1 MRHRIEPRV
10 FYVGLGR
17 IEKPKHPKFAK
28 ALAAYPAYLTRLMEE
43 GRFVASGDWVTH
55 DGMLT
60 ILRAE
65 SLAEAKRI
73 EKANPFNDG
82 AFAEYEV
89 HEWPAQW
96 NLSNLMGA
104 GVHRRGR

>member
-1 MRHRIEPRV
+1 MRSRIEPRV
-10 FYVGLGR
+10 FFVGLGR
-17 IEKPKHPKFAK
+17 IKKPKSKAFAR
-28 ALAAYPAYLTRLMEE
+28 ALAAYPGYLTRLLEE
-43 GRFVASGDWVTH
+43 GRFVASGDWASH

-65 SLAEAKRI
+65 SLAEARRV
-73 EKANPFNDG
+73 ERANPINDA
-82 AFAEYEV
+82 AFAQYEV

-104 GVHRRGR
+104 GGRRRRG